1 MLKNYFKI
9 AWRNIKRNK
18 SFTIIN
24 VLGLS
29 LGIGCAM
36 LIFALAH
43 YHLSFD
49 NFHQH
54 RDRIYR
60 LVTEWQDET
69 VDHSSGVP
77 PPLGKALQDDFDFD
91 EYTARSISFRDI
103 LVTLP
108 HTIEKKKF
116 NEENLVAYTEPA
128 FFNIFNYPLLFGER
142 NRLLQQ
148 PNEAVITE
156 NIAKKYFG
164 KSNPLGEIIKINNG
178 TDFIITGVLKNF
190 PTNTDLHQEIFLSYA
205 NLKDRDPMLAR
216 EDSWGGVYSGTQCYT
231 LLKPG
236 VTAATVEKALRET
249 SKKHYEG
256 REAEIWNFKLQA
268 LADIHFNPIYYGEVN
283 KKYIWALLF
292 IGFLLLA
299 TACINFTN
307 LATAQAMKRA
317 KEVGI
322 RKVLGSKKKHLFWQ
336 FMAETTV
343 ITLFSVIV
351 AYGIAYSALPL
362 MNALFKSEVQ
372 LQLFTS
378 WQMPSFLLGVTLFVI
393 GLAGSYP
400 SLVLAGFQPIIAL
413 KSKITQKE
421 VGGFGLRRILV
432 IGQFAISQILI
443 IGTLIIASQIN
454 YMRNTDLGFNKNA
467 IINLPIPETDNLE
480 KKNTLAHRLSTING
494 VEKVSLNFQPPASR
508 SNRTTN
514 IRYDNRAEDER
525 WSINL
530 KFADDQYL
538 STFDLKLVAG
548 RNMLPSDTVNEFLVN
563 ETFIKKLNLHSPEDA
578 IGKNISV
585 SGTAHKGTI
594 VGIVKDFYNY
604 SFHTEKDAIC
614 LVSNLNDYVNCSVSI
629 NGQHLRST
637 LASFEKIW
645 SETYPDYVYSHQ
657 FMDDAIAQFYEMDN
671 TMLRLIQGF
680 ALVAILI
687 GCLGLYGLISFMALH
702 KTKEIGVRKVLGAT
716 VQDILWIFGKEFTRL
731 LFIAFI
737 IAVPIAW
744 WGMDK
749 YLQDFSY
756 RTNIGLNIFITAIGI
771 TFLIAIV
778 TISYRSIRAAT
789 INPVKSLR
797 SE

>member
-1 MLKNYFKI
+1 
-9 AWRNIKRNK
+9 
-18 SFTIIN
+18 
-24 VLGLS
+24 
-29 LGIGCAM
+29 
-36 LIFALAH
+36 
-43 YHLSFD
+43 
-49 NFHQH
+49 
-54 RDRIYR
+54 
-60 LVTEWQDET
+60 
-69 VDHSSGVP
+69 
-77 PPLGKALQDDFDFD
+77 
-91 EYTARSISFRDI
+91 
-103 LVTLP
+103 
-108 HTIEKKKF
+108 
-116 NEENLVAYTEPA
+116 
-128 FFNIFNYPLLFGER
+128 
-142 NRLLQQ
+142 
-148 PNEAVITE
+148 
-156 NIAKKYFG
+156 
-164 KSNPLGEIIKINNG
+164 
-178 TDFIITGVLKNF
+178 
-190 PTNTDLHQEIFLSYA
+190 
-205 NLKDRDPMLAR
+205 
-216 EDSWGGVYSGTQCYT
+216 
-231 LLKPG
+231 
-236 VTAATVEKALRET
+236 
-249 SKKHYEG
+249 
-256 REAEIWNFKLQA
+256 
-268 LADIHFNPIYYGEVN
+268 
-283 KKYIWALLF
+283 
-292 IGFLLLA
+292 
-299 TACINFTN
+299 
-307 LATAQAMKRA
+307 
-317 KEVGI
+317 
-322 RKVLGSKKKHLFWQ
+322 
-336 FMAETTV
+336 MAETTV
-343 ITLFSVIV
+343 ITLFAVV
-351 AYGIAYSALPL
+351 FAYGIAYAALPV
-362 MNALFKSEVQ
+362 MNTLFKSEVQ

-378 WQMPSFLLGVTLFVI
+378 WQMPSFLMGVTLFVI
-393 GLAGSYP
+393 VLAGSYP
-400 SLVLAGFQPIIAL
+400 SLVLAGFQPIVAL

-432 IGQFAISQILI
+432 IGQFAISQVLI

-467 IINLPIPETDNLE
+467 IINLPIPEEDSLE
-480 KKNTLAHRLSTING
+480 KKNTLAHRLSTVNG

-514 IRYDNRAEDER
+514 VRYENRAEDER
-525 WSINL
+525 WSVNL

-585 SGTAHKGTI
+585 SGTAYKGTI
-594 VGIVKDFYNY
+594 VGVVKDFYNY
-604 SFHTEKDAIC
+604 SFHTQKDAIC
-614 LVSNLNDYVNCSVSI
+614 LVSNLNDYLNCSVSI
-629 NGQHLRST
+629 SGQHLRST

-645 SETYPDYVYSHQ
+645 NETYPDYVYSHQ

-671 TMLRLIQGF
+671 TMLKLIQGF

-737 IAVPIAW
+737 LAVPIAW

-756 RTNIGLNIFITAIGI
+756 RTNIGLNIFIAAIGI